1 MRMIFCEYNN
11 YIILNNAIRRMCQ
24 IIFYFM
30 RIQSYLILFYEYQK
44 SLIIFTKSLENQF
57 IYPYP
62 KGSKLILTSSSS
74 PDKSGSVL
82 RSPWGRGRRRKSM
95 KYCV

>member
-1 MRMIFCEYNN
+1 
-11 YIILNNAIRRMCQ
+11 
-24 IIFYFM
+24 M

-62 KGSKLILTSSSS
+62 KIM
-74 PDKSGSVL
+74 PNDI
-82 RSPWGRGRRRKSM
+82 PRGLK
-95 KYCV
+95 KYL